1 MSARGPRRPW
11 SLFIP
16 IPSISSSGE
25 PRAPTA
31 IRHTV
36 REHPNCSRKAKSRS
50 AASVTTT
57 RTQSSGRSM
66 NVSRVRAKGVSRIAT
81 DGILHLIKTNPGT
94 ASPRGLSP
102 PRPPTKAGKDIPHP
116 PKKGKGRNPIRE
128 CLTARDRTVW
138 RHARTEITRLAGA
151 HANVW

>member
-31 IRHTV
+31 IRHTG
-36 REHPNCSRKAKSRS
+36 RKHPSCSRTAKSRS

-66 NVSRVRAKGVSRIAT
+66 NVSRVKAKGASRIAT
-81 DGILHLIKTNPGT
+81 DGILHLIKTNPST

-102 PRPPTKAGKDIPHP
+102 PRSPTKAGKDIPHP
-116 PKKGKGRNPIRE
+116 QKKGKGRNPIRE
-128 CLTARDRTVW
+128 CLNTIDRMV
-138 RHARTEITRLAGA
+138 RHRARTEIARLAGA
-151 HANVW
+151 HANVS